1 MVGCVECVEF
11 EIVLIGRQFVIAS
24 VRSATRPSSVR
35 TECQTQ
41 TMLRPVGCGS
51 VLPVPEMS
59 DWCEGKERYQ
69 DGKLEVLYVSGP
81 DPQKS
86 LMAS

>member
-1 MVGCVECVEF
+1 
-11 EIVLIGRQFVIAS
+11 
-24 VRSATRPSSVR
+24 
-35 TECQTQ
+35 
-41 TMLRPVGCGS
+41 MLRPVGCGS